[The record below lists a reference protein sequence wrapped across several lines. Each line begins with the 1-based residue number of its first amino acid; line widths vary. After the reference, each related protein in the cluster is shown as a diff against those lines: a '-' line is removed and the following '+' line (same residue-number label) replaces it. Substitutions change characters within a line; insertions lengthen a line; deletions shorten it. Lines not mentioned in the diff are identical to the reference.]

1 MSCVFQRLHVA
12 RGTVQADLGD
22 PHREAESGSTRHALR
37 NDEARQQ
44 YVYISA
50 RAFLNAPRLTGV
62 EQCQGSETLACG
74 PMNADEGLHRPLKD
88 LINLSR
94 RC

>member
-1 MSCVFQRLHVA
+1 MSCVFQRLHAA
-12 RGTVQADLGD
+12 RVTVQAHLSD
-22 PHREAESGSTRHALR
+22 PHREAESGSIRHALR

-44 YVYISA
+44 YVYTSA
-50 RAFLNAPRLTGV
+50 RAFLNAPRLIGV
-62 EQCQGSETLACG
+62 VQCQVPETLACG
-74 PMNADEGLHRPLKD
+74 PMNSDEGLHRPLKD